1 MASKVKCYSVRLAS
15 LTRIS
20 DKCYKAT
27 GFDGSEDLIP
37 ASQVFGPDYEVQ
49 KCDAYFISA
58 WILEKK
64 NLQYSDKKERWFDS
78 DSGDMLP
85 TYTVEH
91 HKPEKVN
98 KIVKPIKELQR

>member
-1 MASKVKCYSVRLAS
+1 MSKIKCYSVRLSS

-27 GFDGSEDLIP
+27 GFDGSEAMIP
-37 ASQVFGPDYEVQ
+37 ASQIFGQDYEVQ
-49 KCDAYFISA
+49 KSDAYFISA

-98 KIVKPIKELQR
+98 KIVEAINELKK

>member
-1 MASKVKCYSVRLAS
+1 MSKIKCYSVRLAS
-15 LTRIS
+15 LTPIS
-20 DKCYKAT
+20 YRCYKAT
-27 GFDGSEDLIP
+27 GFDGSEAMIP
-37 ASQVFGPDYEVQ
+37 VYQVFGQDYDVQ
-49 KCDAYFISA
+49 KSDAYFISA

-78 DSGDMLP
+78 DSRDMLP